1 MDHHCYYFVIFI
13 CLFIVWP
20 SIILTNDQSIY
31 QPTKQEIERFQV
43 IQEQIRHHQQE
54 EQRERE
60 RKNKLAQEEMDRIR
74 QENQIQPRHPAESLL
89 IPHSALIPMFMHK
102 QQIYNDHRV
111 PMPPQVQVP
120 PPFSSSQFGYGHP
133 QPMQPSMVMPPNH
146 YQQPMQM
153 AIMPEMNQLHNPYNM
168 EDKIRN
174 SRMQMNNNEHMMDAR
189 NNQHHN
195 IRKQYDERHDQEDF
209 EKIDKLTERGVD
221 TEMSESSRF
230 DKNRP
235 HHNSVEDSGRYGHR
249 YRCYSCQWNI
259 AHCSDFNC
267 YNNPD
272 ICTTNNFAPH
282 MVQQADC
289 PGGCEQFVIT
299 DPNGLTQQWKRG
311 CAQPGSFPIVRMR
324 CHTYYEFG
332 VRIDRCVCNNDWCN
346 GSTRIVP
353 KQSSILFILFIIIMT
368 IIIL

>member
-1 MDHHCYYFVIFI
+1 MDHGYNFVIVVLSFV
-13 CLFIVWP
+13 FIVSP
-20 SIILTNDQSIY
+20 TIILANDQSIY

-60 RKNKLAQEEMDRIR
+60 RKKKLAQEEMDRIR

-89 IPHSALIPMFMHK
+89 IPHSALVPMFMHK
-102 QQIYNDHRV
+102 QQIYSDHRV

-120 PPFSSSQFGYGHP
+120 HLPFSSPPQLGYNHP
-133 QPMQPSMVMPPNH
+133 QSMVMPLNH
-146 YQQPMQM
+146 YPPQSMSMP
-153 AIMPEMNQLHNPYNM
+153 IMPEMNQLYNPYNM
-168 EDKIRN
+168 DDKMRN
-174 SRMQMNNNEHMMDAR
+174 SRIQMNNNEHLIGER
-189 NNQHHN
+189 NN
-195 IRKQYDERHDQEDF
+195 RKQYDQEKHADQEDF
-209 EKIDKLTERGVD
+209 DNKIDKLAERGVD
-221 TEMSESSRF
+221 TEMSEASRF
-230 DKNRP
+230 DKSRP
-235 HHNSVEDSGRYGHR
+235 HSLEDSNRYGHR

-272 ICTTNNFAPH
+272 ICTTNNFAPNL
-282 MVQQADC
+282 VQQADC

-324 CHTYYEFG
+324 CNTYYEFG

-346 GSTRIVP
+346 ASTRIVS
-353 KQSSILFILFIIIMT
+353 KQSSILLFISFIIT
-368 IIIL
+368 IIIIIF